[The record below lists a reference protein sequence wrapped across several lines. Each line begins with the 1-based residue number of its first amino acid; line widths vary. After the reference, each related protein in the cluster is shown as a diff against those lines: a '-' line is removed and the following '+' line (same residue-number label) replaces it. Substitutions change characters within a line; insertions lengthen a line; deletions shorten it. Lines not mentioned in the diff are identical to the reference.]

1 MISLEQYLRK
11 ENKDE
16 LLKSYQINDID
27 KWLYES
33 FDEVDNISEEQ
44 FYHNKFNFST
54 LDTPEYWFWQDYL
67 YENLNT
73 SLTID
78 SYLFSRLFKNIKGI
92 IKVIIDNKYSI
103 GFEYDSKF
111 SEGSKEFQQLLNF
124 ANYFIRSKRIDGKL
138 PNPFFIEA
146 RKPKELID
154 YKYKKAYHITNKYAY
169 DKIKKYGLLPKSKS
183 KLANY
188 EYRIYLWI
196 PENLTKFDIESY
208 GRIFLRLWDMSIS
221 NNNKHDLYGKIDI
234 NNDNVLLEIDLE
246 KFEEDHAKQLKLFGD
261 PAYNKKSA
269 VFTLEPIPTKYI
281 KEIKYEENQS

>member
-16 LLKSYQINDID
+16 LLNSYQINDMN

-33 FDEVDNISEEQ
+33 FDEVVNISEEQ

-78 SYLFSRLFKNIKGI
+78 SDLFGALFKNIEGI
-92 IKVIIDNKYSI
+92 VKVIIDNKYSI

-154 YKYKKAYHITNKYAY
+154 YRYKKAYHITNKYAY
-169 DKIKKYGLLPKSKS
+169 EKIKKYGLLPKSKS
-183 KLANY
+183 KLSNY

-208 GRIFLRLWDMSIS
+208 GRISLRLWDMSIS
-221 NNNKHDLYGKIDI
+221 NNSKHELYGKIDI
-234 NNDNVLLEIDLE
+234 NNDNILLEIDLD

-281 KEIKYEENQS
+281 KEIKI